1 MVSSVFVYVQQ
12 AAFLFIRQRIQ
23 QILRRLEV
31 LVEDG
36 GDAVAVHAGLFDVKV
51 RRFMRREFDESKGAV
66 FHALLTSMGLG
77 YGQWRQLFPQQ

>member
-1 MVSSVFVYVQQ
+1 LVSSVFVDVHQ

-51 RRFMRREFDESKGAV
+51 RRFMRREEDVVVCGV
-66 FHALLTSMGLG
+66 LVALELRGRDVAAEMVVASGS
-77 YGQWRQLFPQQ
+77 